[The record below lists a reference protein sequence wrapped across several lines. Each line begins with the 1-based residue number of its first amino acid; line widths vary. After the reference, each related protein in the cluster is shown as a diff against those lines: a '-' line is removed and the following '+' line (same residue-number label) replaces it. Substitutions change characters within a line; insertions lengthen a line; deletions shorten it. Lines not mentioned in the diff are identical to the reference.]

1 MTKCFI
7 FKPCKTDDSFKL
19 IPQCK
24 IDREKFIQNIL
35 RELKGKIIADTS
47 FITIID
53 IGKPKITVNKKGEI
67 IVREVKQGEIE
78 QLSSKLMR
86 LV

>member
-1 MTKCFI
+1 MKNCFI
-7 FKPCKTDDSFKL
+7 FKPCKADNSFKL
-19 IPQCK
+19 VPQCK
-24 IDREKFIQNIL
+24 VQREKLIQNIL
-35 RELKGKIIADTS
+35 KELNGKIIAETS

-53 IGKPKITVNKKGEI
+53 IGKPKISINKKGEI
-67 IVREVKQGEIE
+67 IVREVREGEIE